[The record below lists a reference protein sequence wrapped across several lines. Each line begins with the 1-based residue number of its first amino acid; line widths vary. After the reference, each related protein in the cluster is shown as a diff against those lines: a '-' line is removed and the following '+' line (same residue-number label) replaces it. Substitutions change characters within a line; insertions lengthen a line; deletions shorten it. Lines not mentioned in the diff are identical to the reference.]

1 MKMKHYAMMNHY
13 ASPSSDGF
21 SNTWYAVAFGSRVE
35 RDTAISEG
43 INAARLALPS
53 ERKECEAVREI
64 YTLADFAQATR
75 RL

>member
-1 MKMKHYAMMNHY
+1 MKHYAMMNHY
-13 ASPSSDGF
+13 ASETSDGF
-21 SNTWYAVAFGSRVE
+21 SNTWYAVAFATRAE

-53 ERKECEAVREI
+53 ERRECEAVRDI
-64 YTLADFAQATR
+64 STLDDFAQATR